1 MSKGRARADIDSY
14 ISKFSIYQ
22 GKKGE
27 TETLDA
33 PNCFR
38 SGEKFYLAIFLANI
52 IKSILINTFLLYLL
66 QNIYYSLKF
75 FAVRQFDKIVYIC
88 QPTWKVTKSLLVAS
102 LIIAWRIMTN
112 HDITVFKWMDNK
124 PVNLISSFHSREL
137 EEIRLTQ
144 KDGSKKTFRFPKAI
158 NDYNNHMGGVDKV
171 EFYHT
176 IYRLNRKNVK
186 WWHRLFF
193 GLIDRALTN
202 TYITYKKV
210 SEDHITSL
218 QFRYNVFYLWCLY
231 SVTRGNDFFLLICLC
246 YYFYLD

>member
-1 MSKGRARADIDSY
+1 M
-14 ISKFSIYQ
+14 
-22 GKKGE
+22 
-27 TETLDA
+27 
-33 PNCFR
+33 
-38 SGEKFYLAIFLANI
+38 
-52 IKSILINTFLLYLL
+52 
-66 QNIYYSLKF
+66 
-75 FAVRQFDKIVYIC
+75 
-88 QPTWKVTKSLLVAS
+88 AS
-102 LIIAWRIMTN
+102 LIIAWRVMTN
-112 HDITVFKWMDNK
+112 HDIIVFKWMDNK

-193 GLIDRALTN
+193 GLIDRALTI

-218 QFRYNVFYLWCLY
+218 QFRHNVFYLWCLY
-231 SVTRGNDFFLLICLC
+231 SVTRGNNFFFCLFVCVIILFRLVFCIIKVVIYIITTLFDFIDKKNFSLCLKKPLFFL
-246 YYFYLD
+246 